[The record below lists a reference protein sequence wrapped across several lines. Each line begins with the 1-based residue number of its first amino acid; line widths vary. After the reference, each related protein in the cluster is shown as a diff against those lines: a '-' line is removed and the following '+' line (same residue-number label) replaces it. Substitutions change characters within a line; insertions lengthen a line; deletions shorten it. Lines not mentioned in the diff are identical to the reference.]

1 MAAFDFPNSPS
12 TNQEYTANSVTW
24 KYDGNVWK
32 RVEGSGPPGP
42 AGPPGPQGPQGNAGP
57 PGNPS
62 TVAGPPGNPSTV
74 AGPPG
79 PPGSDGSDGSPG
91 SPSNVAGPPGSDGSD
106 GTDGTPGPPGPP
118 GPASFVLES
127 NSSNTLTLATSHVGK
142 MLNYTGSTSIT
153 IPNNTFGEGNVIS
166 IYNDT
171 ASTVSLIQGSN
182 TILRWTGTTVTGTR
196 TLNPRALI
204 TIVCVEDTSPDEFVL
219 SGTGIT

>member
-12 TNQEYTANSVTW
+12 TDQEYTANSVTW

-32 RVEGSGPPGP
+32 RIEGSGPPGA

-62 TVAGPPGNPSTV
+62 TVEGPPGPPSTTAGPPGPPGSDSTVAGPPGNPSTV

-79 PPGSDGSDGSPG
+79 PPS
-91 SPSNVAGPPGSDGSD
+91 
-106 GTDGTPGPPGPP
+106 TTPGPPGPP
-118 GPASFVLES
+118 GPTGPASFVLES

-171 ASTVSLIQGSN
+171 ASTVSLVQVSN

>member
-1 MAAFDFPNSPS
+1 M
-12 TNQEYTANSVTW
+12 
-24 KYDGNVWK
+24 
-32 RVEGSGPPGP
+32 
-42 AGPPGPQGPQGNAGP
+42 
-57 PGNPS
+57 
-62 TVAGPPGNPSTV
+62 
-74 AGPPG
+74 
-79 PPGSDGSDGSPG
+79 
-91 SPSNVAGPPGSDGSD
+91 
-106 GTDGTPGPPGPP
+106 
-118 GPASFVLES
+118 LES

-142 MLNYTGSTSIT
+142 MLNYTGTTSIT

>member
-1 MAAFDFPNSPS
+1 MAAFNFPNSPN
-12 TNQEYTANSVTW
+12 TNDTHTANGVTW
-24 KYDGNVWK
+24 KWNGSVWK

-62 TVAGPPGNPSTV
+62 TVAGPPGPPGADSTV

-79 PPGSDGSDGSPG
+79 PPGP
-91 SPSNVAGPPGSDGSD
+91 
-106 GTDGTPGPPGPP
+106 T

-127 NSSNTLTLATSHVGK
+127 NSTNTLTLATSHVGK

-171 ASTVSLIQGSN
+171 ASTVELIQGSN